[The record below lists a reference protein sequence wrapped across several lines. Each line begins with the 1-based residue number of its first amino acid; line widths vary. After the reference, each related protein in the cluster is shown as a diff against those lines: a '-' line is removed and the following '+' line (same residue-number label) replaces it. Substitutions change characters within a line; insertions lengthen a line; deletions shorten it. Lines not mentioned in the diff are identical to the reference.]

1 MKLRALKYHKG
12 EQTKLSNLKKG
23 QKAKV
28 VFLNTEDKA
37 LRRRLL
43 DMGITEGVQIKIKK
57 IAPLG
62 DPIDIEVRGYELCLR
77 KFDMSMIDVEVI
89 SWELH

>member
-1 MKLRALKYHKG
+1 MKKDVKHYRAGDH
-12 EQTKLSNLKKG
+12 TVLSNLKKG

-28 VFLNTEDKA
+28 VFLNTEDRS
-37 LRRRLL
+37 LRRKLL

-62 DPIDIEVRGYELCLR
+62 DPMDIELRGYELCVR
-77 KFDMSMIDVEVI
+77 KADLSMIDVEVM
-89 SWELH
+89 S

>member
-1 MKLRALKYHKG
+1 MKLKKIKYGIG
-12 EQTKLSNLKKG
+12 EKTNLSELKKG
-23 QKAKV
+23 QKGKV
-28 VFLNTEDKA
+28 IFLNTEDKA

-62 DPIDIEVRGYELCLR
+62 DPIDLELRGYNLCLR
-77 KFDMSMIDVEVI
+77 KKDMSLIDVEVL
-89 SWELH
+89 S

>member
-1 MKLRALKYHKG
+1 MIKIKSVRYHKG

-43 DMGITEGVQIKIKK
+43 DMGIIEGVQIKIKK

-77 KFDMSMIDVEVI
+77 KFDMSMIDVEVM
-89 SWELH
+89 S

>member
-1 MKLRALKYHKG
+1 MKIRALRYHKG
-12 EQTKLSNLKKG
+12 DRTKLSNLKKG

-28 VFLNTEDKA
+28 VFLDAEDKA

-43 DMGITEGVQIKIKK
+43 DMGITEGVQIKLKK

-62 DPIDIEVRGYELCLR
+62 DPIDIELRGYELCLR
-77 KFDMSMIDVEVI
+77 KFDMSLIEVEVI
-89 SWELH
+89 S

>member
-1 MKLRALKYHKG
+1 MKFGAKKLKAGDHV
-12 EQTKLSNLKKG
+12 KLSNLKKG

-28 VFLNTEDKA
+28 VLLNTTDKS
-37 LRRRLL
+37 LRRRLM

-62 DPIDIEVRGYELCLR
+62 DPIDIELRGYELCIR
-77 KFDMSMIDVEVI
+77 KVDLSTIDVEVI
-89 SWELH
+89 S

>member
-1 MKLRALKYHKG
+1 MITFKGRATVG
-12 EQTKLSNLKKG
+12 EKTVLSKLKKG

-28 VFLNTEDKA
+28 IELKMSDKA

-43 DMGITEGVQIKIKK
+43 DMGITEGVQVKMKK

-62 DPIDIEVRGYELCLR
+62 DPMEIELRGYELCLR
-77 KFDMSMIDVEVI
+77 KADLDFIDVEVI
-89 SWELH
+89 S

>member
-1 MKLRALKYHKG
+1 MKLGAKKLKAGDHA
-12 EQTKLSNLKKG
+12 KLSNLKKG

-28 VFLNTEDKA
+28 VLLNTSDKS
-37 LRRRLL
+37 LRRRLM

-62 DPIDIEVRGYELCLR
+62 DPIDIELRGYELCIR
-77 KFDMSMIDVEVI
+77 KVDLSTIDVEVI
-89 SWELH
+89 S

>member
-1 MKLRALKYHKG
+1 MKLGANKLKAGDHA
-12 EQTKLSNLKKG
+12 KLSNLKKG

-28 VFLNTEDKA
+28 VLLNTSDKS
-37 LRRRLL
+37 LRRRLM

-62 DPIDIEVRGYELCLR
+62 DPIDIELRGYELCIR
-77 KFDMSMIDVEVI
+77 KVDLSTIDVEVI
-89 SWELH
+89 S

>member
-1 MKLRALKYHKG
+1 MKLRVNKLKAGDHA
-12 EQTKLSNLKKG
+12 KLSNLKKG

-28 VFLNTEDKA
+28 VLLNTTDKS
-37 LRRRLL
+37 LRRRLM

-62 DPIDIEVRGYELCLR
+62 DPIDIELRGYELCIR
-77 KFDMSMIDVEVI
+77 KVDMSMIDVEVI
-89 SWELH
+89 S

>member
-1 MKLRALKYHKG
+1 MKIIHHKFKVG
-12 EQTKLSNLKKG
+12 EKTRLSNLKKG

-28 VFLNTEDKA
+28 VFLSAEDKS
-37 LRRRLL
+37 LRRKLM

-62 DPIDIEVRGYELCLR
+62 DPIDIELRGYELCVR
-77 KFDMSMIDVEVI
+77 KSDLATIDVEVI
-89 SWELH
+89 S